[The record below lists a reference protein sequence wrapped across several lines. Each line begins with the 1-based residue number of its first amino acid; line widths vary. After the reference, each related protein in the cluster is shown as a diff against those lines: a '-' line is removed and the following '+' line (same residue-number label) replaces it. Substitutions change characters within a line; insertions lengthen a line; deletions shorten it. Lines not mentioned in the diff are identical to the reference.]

1 MQQLLI
7 IISPTFQ
14 TSNFLLSKTTQGVV
28 DIGYSASAP
37 MKFYSQEIGSQ
48 FDYYHVITKSAERS
62 VKECPTAVRN
72 SVKALHKLK
81 TVHEVT
87 ETLGICDPL
96 PDYLSGGNL
105 ELLLEEID
113 MIIMYTFANLVS

>member
-1 MQQLLI
+1 MQTGCQ
-7 IISPTFQ
+7 
-14 TSNFLLSKTTQGVV
+14 
-28 DIGYSASAP
+28 
-37 MKFYSQEIGSQ
+37 
-48 FDYYHVITKSAERS
+48 
-62 VKECPTAVRN
+62 
-72 SVKALHKLK
+72 ALHEIK